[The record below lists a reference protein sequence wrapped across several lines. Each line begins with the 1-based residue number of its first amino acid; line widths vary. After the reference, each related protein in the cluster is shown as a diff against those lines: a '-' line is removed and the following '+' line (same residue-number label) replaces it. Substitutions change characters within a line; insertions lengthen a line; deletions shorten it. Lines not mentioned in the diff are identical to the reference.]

1 MTTAAEKTELQH
13 TGLYDPANEHDACG
27 VGFVAHIKGEKSH
40 AIVQQGLKILENL
53 DHRGAVGAD
62 KLMGDG
68 AGILIQLPDALYR
81 EEMGKQGV
89 ELPPPG
95 EYGVGMIFLPKEH
108 ASRLACEQEMERA
121 IKAEGQVLL
130 GWRDVPVNRDMPM
143 SPNVRAKEP
152 VLRQVFIGRGNDVIV
167 QDALERKLYVIRKTA
182 SANIQRLK
190 LKHSKEYYVPSMSSR
205 TVIYKGLLLA
215 DQVGTYYLD
224 LQDPRCVS
232 ALGLVHQRFS
242 TNTFPEWPLAHP
254 YRYIAHNGEINTVKG
269 NYNWMKAR
277 EGVMSSP
284 VLGVDLQKLY
294 PISFAD
300 QSDTA
305 TFDNCLELLTMAGY
319 PISQAVMMMI
329 PEPWEQ
335 HTTMDERR
343 KAFYEYHAAMME
355 PWDGPASI
363 VFTDGRQIGATLD
376 RNGLRP
382 ARYCITDDDLVI
394 MGSEAGVLPV
404 PDSKIVRKWRLQPGK
419 MFLIDLEQGRMIDD
433 EELKANLA
441 NSKPYKQ
448 WIENLRIR
456 LDDLEE
462 DGEPASASE
471 STVSL
476 LDRQQAFGT
485 TQEDI
490 KFLLAPMAQA
500 GEEAIGSMGNDSPL
514 AVLSDRNKPLYN
526 YFKQLFAQVTNPPI
540 DPIREAIVMSLVSFI
555 GPKPNL
561 LDINQV
567 NPPMRLEVSQPILDF
582 ADMAKL
588 RDIERHT
595 HGKFRS
601 VTLDITYPLL
611 WGQEGVEAKLA
622 SLCAEA
628 VDAIKGGK
636 NILIISDRAVSAT
649 QVAIPALLALSAIH
663 QHLVREGL
671 RTTAGLVVETGTA
684 REVHHFGVLAG
695 YGAEAVHPYLAMET
709 LAAIHKDLTGDL
721 SAEKAIYNYV
731 KAVGKGLSKI
741 MSKMGVSTYMSYCG
755 AQLFE
760 AIGLNS
766 ATVAKYF
773 TGTPSRVEG
782 IGVFEIAEEAI
793 RMHKAAFGDDPVL
806 ATMLDAGGEYAW
818 RTRGEE
824 HMWSP
829 DAIAK
834 LQHSTRANN
843 WNTYKEYAQ
852 IINDQSRRHMTLRG
866 LFEFKIDPA
875 KAIPVEEV
883 EPAKE
888 IVKRFATGA
897 MSLGSISTEAHATLA
912 VAMNRIGGKSNTG
925 EGGEDA
931 ARYRNE
937 LKGIPIKQGD
947 SLKSVI
953 GAENVEVDLP
963 LQDGDSL
970 RSRIKQV
977 ASGRFGVTAEYLASA
992 DQIQIKMAQGAKPG
1006 EGGQLPGGKVSDYIG
1021 KLRHSVP
1028 GVGLISPPPHH
1039 DIYSIEDLA
1048 QLIHDLKNVAPHSSI
1063 SVKLVSEIGVG
1074 TIAAGVAKC
1083 KADHVVIAGHDG
1095 GTGASPWSSIKHAG
1109 SPWEIGLAE
1118 TQQTLV
1124 LNRLRSRIRVQ
1135 TDGQMKT
1142 GRDVAIGALLG
1153 ADEFGFATAPL
1164 VVEGCIM
1171 MRKCHLN
1178 TCPVGVATQDP
1189 VLRQKFSGKPEHV
1202 VNYFFFIAEE
1212 VRQIM
1217 AQLGIRKF
1225 DDLIGRAD
1233 LLDMKKGI
1241 EHWKAS
1247 GLDFSRLLAQPQ
1259 MPADVSRFH
1268 IEGQDHGLEKS
1279 LDNVLIAKSRA
1290 AIDKGEKVQFME
1302 VARNVN
1308 RSVGAMLSGA
1318 VTKVHPEGLPDDT
1331 IRIQL
1336 EGTGGQSFGAFLAK
1350 GITLY
1355 LIGEA
1360 NDYTGKGLS
1369 GGRIAVRPSLDF
1381 RGTATQNI
1389 IVGNTV
1395 MYGATSGEAYFSG
1408 VGGERFAVR
1417 LSGAIAVVEG
1427 TGDHGC
1433 EYMTGGTVAVL
1444 GKTGRNF
1451 AAGMSGGIAYVYDE
1465 DGQFAKRCNTAMV
1478 SMEKVLP
1485 AAEQEATIDRA
1496 IWHRDQ
1502 TDEVQ
1507 LRKLLED
1514 HLRWTGSRRARE
1526 LLDNWSESR
1535 AKFVKVFPNEYK
1547 RALGEIHAKKLAKA
1561 SVESSKSA
1569 SKKEAVAAK

>member
-1 MTTAAEKTELQH
+1 MTTAAEQQYLQQQ
-13 TGLYDPANEHDACG
+13 GLYDPANEHDACG
-27 VGFVAHIKGEKSH
+27 VGFVAHIKGAKSH

-81 EEMGKQGV
+81 EEFAAKGIT
-89 ELPPPG
+89 LPPPG
-95 EYGVGMIFLPKEH
+95 EYGVGMLFLPKEH

-121 IKAEGQVLL
+121 VKAEGQVLL
-130 GWRDVPVNRDMPM
+130 GWRDVPVNADMPM
-143 SPNVRAKEP
+143 SPAVRVKEP
-152 VLRQVFIGRGNDVIV
+152 VIRQVFIGRGNDVIV
-167 QDALERKLYVIRKTA
+167 QDALERKLYVIRKTC
-182 SANIQRLK
+182 SGNIQRLK
-190 LKHSKEYYVPSMSSR
+190 LKHSKEYYVVSMSSR
-205 TVIYKGLLLA
+205 TVVYKGLLLA
-215 DQVGTYYLD
+215 DQVGTYFYD

-232 ALGLVHQRFS
+232 AIGLVHQRFS

-254 YRYIAHNGEINTVKG
+254 YRYVAHNGEINTVRG
-269 NYNWMKAR
+269 NFNWMQAR

-284 VLGVDLQKLY
+284 VLGDDLKKLY
-294 PISFAD
+294 PISFAS

-305 TFDNCLELLTMAGY
+305 TFDNCLELMTMAGY
-319 PISQAVMMMI
+319 PLAQAVMMMI

-335 HTTMDERR
+335 HTSMDERR

-382 ARYCITDDDLVI
+382 SRYCVTDDDFVI
-394 MGSEAGVLPV
+394 MGSESGVLPV
-404 PDSKIVRKWRLQPGK
+404 PEHKIVRKWRLQPGK

-433 EELKANLA
+433 EELKSNLA

-448 WIENLRIR
+448 WIENLRVK
-456 LDDLEE
+456 LDDVE
-462 DGEPASASE
+462 GPATATPLVSS
-471 STVSL
+471 VSL

-490 KFLLAPMAQA
+490 KFLIAPMARA
-500 GEEAIGSMGNDSPL
+500 GEEALGSMGNDSPL
-514 AVLSDRNKPLYN
+514 AVLSDKNKPLFN

-567 NPPMRLEVSQPILDF
+567 NPPMRLEVSQPVLDF

-588 RDIERHT
+588 RNIADFT
-595 HGKFRS
+595 QGKFRS
-601 VTLDITYPLL
+601 HTLDITYPLA
-611 WGQEGVEAKLA
+611 WGREGVEAKLA

-636 NILIISDRAVSAT
+636 NILIISDRNISAT
-649 QVAIPALLALSAIH
+649 QVAIPALLALSAVH
-663 QHLVREGL
+663 QHLVRGGL
-671 RTTAGLVVETGTA
+671 RTNAGLVVETGTA
-684 REVHHFGVLAG
+684 REVHHFAVLAG
-695 YGAEAVHPYLAMET
+695 YGAEAVHPYLAMEA
-709 LAAIHKDLTGDL
+709 LAEMHKDLPGDL
-721 SAEKAIYNYV
+721 SAEKAIYNYI
-731 KAVGKGLSKI
+731 KAIGKGLSKI

-760 AIGLNS
+760 VIGLNS
-766 ATVAKYF
+766 ETVDKYF
-773 TGTPSRVEG
+773 TGTFSRVEG
-782 IGVFEIAEEAI
+782 IGVFGIAEEAI

-824 HMWSP
+824 HMWTP

-843 WNTYKEYAQ
+843 WNTYKEYAE

-866 LFEFKIDPA
+866 LFEFRLDPA
-875 KAIPVEEV
+875 KAIPLDEV

-897 MSLGSISTEAHATLA
+897 MSLGSISTEAHSTLA

-937 LKGIPIKQGD
+937 LKGIPIKQGQTMSD
-947 SLKSVI
+947 LLGKDI
-953 GAENVEVDLP
+953 FEVDYELKE
-963 LQDGDSL
+963 GDSM

-977 ASGRFGVTAEYLASA
+977 ASGRFGVTAEYLNSA

-1048 QLIHDLKNVAPHSSI
+1048 QLIHDLKNVAPHADV

-1135 TDGQMKT
+1135 ADGQMKT
-1142 GRDVAIGALLG
+1142 GRDVVIGALLG

-1189 VLRQKFSGKPEHV
+1189 TLRKKFSGKPEHV

-1212 VRQIM
+1212 ARQIM

-1233 LLDMKKGI
+1233 LLDMRQGV
-1241 EHWKAS
+1241 EHWKAR
-1247 GLDFSRLLAQPQ
+1247 GLDFSRLLAMPNV
-1259 MPADVSRFH
+1259 PADVPRLH
-1268 IEGQDHGLEKS
+1268 TETQDHGLAKA
-1279 LDNVLIAKSRA
+1279 LDNVLIEKSRP
-1290 AIDKGEKVQFME
+1290 AIDRGERVKFME

-1318 VTKVHPEGLPDDT
+1318 VTQVHPEGLPDDT

-1336 EGTGGQSFGAFLAK
+1336 EGTGGQSFGAFLTR

-1355 LIGEA
+1355 LIGDA

-1369 GGRIAVRPSLDF
+1369 GGRVIVRPSVDF
-1381 RGTATQNI
+1381 RGDPVKNI

-1395 MYGATSGEAYFSG
+1395 MYGATTGEAYFNG
-1408 VGGERFAVR
+1408 VAGERFAVR
-1417 LSGAIAVVEG
+1417 LSGATAVVEG

-1433 EYMTGGTVAVL
+1433 EYMTGGTVLVL
-1444 GKTGRNF
+1444 GQTGRNF
-1451 AAGMSGGIAYVYDE
+1451 AAGMSGGVAYVYDE
-1465 DGQFAKRCNTAMV
+1465 DGQFASRCNTAMV
-1478 SMEKVLP
+1478 SLEKVLP
-1485 AAEQEATIDRA
+1485 AAEQEATMDKA

-1502 TDEVQ
+1502 TDEAQ
-1507 LRKLLED
+1507 LRQLLED
-1514 HLRWTGSRRARE
+1514 HNRWTGSRRARE
-1526 LLDNWSESR
+1526 LLENWAAAR
-1535 AKFVKVFPNEYK
+1535 AKFVKVFPDEYK
-1547 RALGEIHAKKLAKA
+1547 RALGEIHARKTATEVTTKAKVSAKKTV
-1561 SVESSKSA
+1561 S
-1569 SKKEAVAAK
+1569 AAK

>member
-1 MTTAAEKTELQH
+1 MTTAAEIKHLQEH
-13 TGLYDPANEHDACG
+13 GLYSSTQEHDACG
-27 VGFVAHIKGEKSH
+27 VGFVAHIKGVKSH
-40 AIVQQGLKILENL
+40 DIVLNALKILENL

-81 EEMGKQGV
+81 EEMAALGV
-89 ELPPPG
+89 TLPPFG
-95 EYGVGMIFLPKEH
+95 EYGVGMVFLPKEH
-108 ASRLACEQEMERA
+108 ASRLACQEELERA

-143 SPNVRAKEP
+143 SPNVRLKEP
-152 VLRQVFIGRGNDVIV
+152 ILKQLFIGRGNDVIV

-182 SANIQRLK
+182 SAAIQNLQ

-215 DQVGTYYLD
+215 DQVSTYFLD
-224 LQDPRCVS
+224 LQDERCVS

-254 YRYIAHNGEINTVKG
+254 YRYVAHNGEINTVKG

-284 VLGVDLQKLY
+284 VLGADLQKLY
-294 PISFAD
+294 PISFPD

-319 PISQAVMMMI
+319 PLAQAVMMMI

-335 HTTMDERR
+335 HATMETRR

-382 ARYCITDDDLVI
+382 SRYCITDDDLVI
-394 MGSEAGVLPV
+394 MASESGVLPV
-404 PDSKIVRKWRLQPGK
+404 PENKIVRKWRLQPGK

-441 NSKPYKQ
+441 NSKPYQQ

-456 LDDLEE
+456 LDDVV
-462 DGEPASASE
+462 GGSEPASASE
-471 STVSL
+471 VAVSL
-476 LDRQQAFGT
+476 LDRQQAFGF

-490 KFLLAPMAQA
+490 KFLLAPMASN
-500 GEEAIGSMGNDSPL
+500 GEEATGSMGNDSPL
-514 AVLSDRNKPLYN
+514 AVLSDKNKPLYN

-540 DPIREAIVMSLVSFI
+540 DPIREAIVMSLVSFV

-567 NPPMRLEVSQPILDF
+567 NPPMRLEVNQPVLDF

-588 RDIERHT
+588 RDIEKYTR
-595 HGKFRS
+595 GKFRS
-601 VTLDITYPLL
+601 HTLDITYPLA
-611 WGQEGVEAKLA
+611 WGHEGVEAQLA
-622 SLCAEA
+622 SLCAQA
-628 VDAIKGGK
+628 VDAIKSGN
-636 NILIISDRAVSAT
+636 NILIISDRGISAT
-649 QVAIPALLALSAIH
+649 QVAIPALLALSAVH
-663 QHLVREGL
+663 QHLVRAGL

-709 LAAIHKDLTGDL
+709 LADICRDLPGEL
-721 SAEKAIYNYV
+721 SGEKAIYNYV

-760 AIGLNS
+760 AIGLS
-766 ATVAKYF
+766 SKVVVKYF

-782 IGVFEIAEEAI
+782 ISVFDIAEETI
-793 RMHKAAFGDDPVL
+793 RMHKAAFGSDPVL
-806 ATMLDAGGEYAW
+806 ASMLDAGGEYAW
-818 RTRGEE
+818 RARGEE
-824 HMWSP
+824 HMWTP

-852 IINDQSRRHMTLRG
+852 IVNDQSRRHMTLRG

-875 KAIPVEEV
+875 KAIPVEQV
-883 EPAKE
+883 ESAKE
-888 IVKRFATGA
+888 IVKRFVTGA

-925 EGGEDA
+925 EGGEDP

-937 LKGIPIKQGD
+937 LKGIPIKLGD
-947 SLKSVI
+947 TLKSVI
-953 GAENVEVDLP
+953 GADVVEVDLP

-977 ASGRFGVTAEYLASA
+977 ASGRFGVTAEYLSSA

-1006 EGGQLPGGKVSDYIG
+1006 EGGQLPGAKVSDYIG
-1021 KLRHSVP
+1021 RLRHSVP

-1048 QLIHDLKNVAPHSSI
+1048 QLIHDLKNVAPHASI

-1135 TDGQMKT
+1135 TDGQIKT

-1189 VLRQKFSGKPEHV
+1189 VLRKKFSGKPEHV

-1212 VRQIM
+1212 VRHIM
-1217 AQLGIRKF
+1217 AQLGIAKF
-1225 DDLIGRAD
+1225 DDLIGRSD
-1233 LLDMKKGI
+1233 LLDMRAGI

-1247 GLDFSRLLAQPQ
+1247 GLDFSRLFAQPNA
-1259 MPADVSRFH
+1259 PVDVPRFQT
-1268 IEGQDHGLEKS
+1268 EMQEHGLEKS
-1279 LDNVLIAKSRA
+1279 LDNILIAKSRA

-1302 VARNVN
+1302 MARNVN

-1318 VTKVHPEGLPDDT
+1318 VTQVHPEGLPDNT

-1336 EGTGGQSFGAFLAK
+1336 EGTGGQSFGAFLAR

-1355 LIGEA
+1355 LIGDA

-1369 GGRIAVRPSLDF
+1369 GGRVVVRPSIEF
-1381 RGTATQNI
+1381 RGDAIKNT

-1395 MYGATSGEAYFSG
+1395 MYGA
-1408 VGGERFAVR
+1408 
-1417 LSGAIAVVEG
+1417 
-1427 TGDHGC
+1427 
-1433 EYMTGGTVAVL
+1433 
-1444 GKTGRNF
+1444 
-1451 AAGMSGGIAYVYDE
+1451 
-1465 DGQFAKRCNTAMV
+1465 
-1478 SMEKVLP
+1478 
-1485 AAEQEATIDRA
+1485 
-1496 IWHRDQ
+1496 
-1502 TDEVQ
+1502 
-1507 LRKLLED
+1507 
-1514 HLRWTGSRRARE
+1514 
-1526 LLDNWSESR
+1526 
-1535 AKFVKVFPNEYK
+1535 
-1547 RALGEIHAKKLAKA
+1547 
-1561 SVESSKSA
+1561 
-1569 SKKEAVAAK
+1569 

>member
-1 MTTAAEKTELQH
+1 MNAMTRLAEIEHIQEH
-13 TGLYDPANEHDACG
+13 GLYSSTQEHDACG
-27 VGFVAHIKGEKSH
+27 VGFVAHIKGTKSH
-40 AIVQQGLKILENL
+40 AIVKNALKILENL

-68 AGILIQLPDALYR
+68 AGILIQIPDALYR
-81 EEMGKQGV
+81 EEMSKQGV
-89 ELPPPG
+89 QLPPLG
-95 EYGVGMIFLPKEH
+95 EYGVGMVFLPQEH

-143 SPNVRAKEP
+143 SPTVREKEP
-152 VLRQVFIGRGNDVIV
+152 LMRQIFIGRGSDVIV

-182 SANIQRLK
+182 SSNIQALG

-215 DQVGTYYLD
+215 DQVGTYYND
-224 LQDPRCVS
+224 LTDERCVS

-254 YRYIAHNGEINTVKG
+254 YRFVAHNGEINTVKG

-284 VLGVDLQKLY
+284 VLGNDLQKLY
-294 PISFAD
+294 PISFAG

-305 TFDNCLELLTMAGY
+305 TFDNCLELLTMSGY

-329 PEPWEQ
+329 PEPWEN
-335 HTTMDERR
+335 HTMMDERR
-343 KAFYEYHAAMME
+343 RAFYEYHAAMLE

-382 ARYCITDDDLVI
+382 SRYCITDDDLVI
-394 MGSEAGVLPV
+394 MGSESGVLPV
-404 PDSKIVRKWRLQPGK
+404 PENKIVRKWRLQPGK

-433 EELKANLA
+433 EELKAGLA

-456 LDDLEE
+456 LDDVQGS
-462 DGEPASASE
+462 GEPATETE
-471 STVSL
+471 SQVAL
-476 LDRQQAFGT
+476 LDRQQAFGF
-485 TQEDI
+485 TQEDV
-490 KFLLAPMAQA
+490 KFLIAPMAA
-500 GEEAIGSMGNDSPL
+500 NGEEAIGSMGNDSPL
-514 AVLSDRNKPLYN
+514 AVLSDKNKPLYN

-561 LDINQV
+561 LDINQI
-567 NPPMRLEVSQPILDF
+567 NPPMRLEVAQPVLDF
-582 ADMAKL
+582 TDMAKL
-588 RDIERHT
+588 RDIQKHT
-595 HGKFRS
+595 QGKFS
-601 VTLDITYPLL
+601 SYTLDITYPLV
-611 WGQEGVEAKLA
+611 WGHEGVEAKIA

-628 VDAIKGGK
+628 VDAIKSGK
-636 NILIISDRAVSAT
+636 NILIISDRSLSAS

-663 QHLVREGL
+663 QHLVTRGL
-671 RTTAGLVVETGTA
+671 RTSAGLVVETGTA
-684 REVHHFGVLAG
+684 REVHHFAVLAG

-709 LAAIHKDLTGDL
+709 LAEVHKELPGNLT
-721 SAEKAIYNYV
+721 AEKAIYNYV
-731 KAVGKGLSKI
+731 KAIGKGLSKI

-760 AIGLNS
+760 AIGLS
-766 ATVAKYF
+766 SETVSKYF
-773 TGTPSRVEG
+773 TGTPSKVEG
-782 IGVFEIAEEAI
+782 IGIFEIAEEAI
-793 RMHKAAFGDDPVL
+793 RMHKAAFSTDPVL
-806 ATMLDAGGEYAW
+806 ANRLDAGGEYAW

-824 HMWSP
+824 HMWTP

-843 WNTYKEYAQ
+843 FNTYKEYAE
-852 IINDQSRRHMTLRG
+852 IINDQSKRHLTLRG
-866 LFEFKIDPA
+866 LFEFKIDPT
-875 KAIPVEEV
+875 KAIPLDEV
-883 EPAKE
+883 ESAKE

-947 SLKSVI
+947 SLKSII
-953 GAENVEVDLP
+953 GAENVETDLP
-963 LQDGDSL
+963 LEAGDSL

-977 ASGRFGVTAEYLASA
+977 ASGRFGVTAEYLSSA

-1006 EGGQLPGGKVSDYIG
+1006 EGGQLPGSKVSDYIG

-1048 QLIHDLKNVAPHSSI
+1048 QLIHDLKNVAPHSDI
-1063 SVKLVSEIGVG
+1063 SVKLVAEIGVG

-1095 GTGASPWSSIKHAG
+1095 GTGASPWSSIKHCG

-1124 LNRLRSRIRVQ
+1124 LNRLRSRVRVQ
-1135 TDGQMKT
+1135 ADGQMKT

-1189 VLRQKFSGKPEHV
+1189 DLRKKFSGKPEHV

-1225 DDLIGRAD
+1225 DDMIGRAD
-1233 LLDMKKGI
+1233 LLDMRQGI

-1247 GLDFSRLLAQPQ
+1247 GLDFSRLFA
-1259 MPADVSRFH
+1259 MPKSNDMPRFH
-1268 IEGQDHGLEKS
+1268 TETQEHGLEKS
-1279 LDNVLIAKSRA
+1279 LDNVLIEKSKP
-1290 AIDKGEKVQFME
+1290 AIERGEKVKFIEM
-1302 VARNVN
+1302 ARNVN
-1308 RSVGAMLSGA
+1308 RSLGAMLSGA

-1331 IRIQL
+1331 IHIQL
-1336 EGTGGQSFGAFLAK
+1336 EGTGGQSFGAFLCN

-1369 GGRIAVRPSLDF
+1369 GGRVVVRPSIDF
-1381 RGTATQNI
+1381 RGEATQNT

-1395 MYGATSGEAYFSG
+1395 MYGATTGEAFFSG
-1408 VGGERFAVR
+1408 VAGERFAVR
-1417 LSGAIAVVEG
+1417 LSGATAVVEG

-1433 EYMTGGTVAVL
+1433 EYMTGGTVVVL

-1451 AAGMSGGIAYVYDE
+1451 AAGMSGGVAYVYDE
-1465 DGQFAKRCNTAMV
+1465 DGLFAKRCNTAMV
-1478 SMEKVLP
+1478 SLEKVLTSTD
-1485 AAEQEATIDRA
+1485 QEANLNKG
-1496 IWHRDQ
+1496 IWHRGQ
-1502 TDEVQ
+1502 TDEAQ
-1507 LRKLLED
+1507 LKKLLDE
-1514 HLRWTGSRRARE
+1514 HNRWTGSKRARE
-1526 LLDNWSESR
+1526 LLDNWEVSR
-1535 AKFVKVFPNEYK
+1535 LKFVKVFPNEYK
-1547 RALGEIHAKKLAKA
+1547 RALGEIHARKT
-1561 SVESSKSA
+1561 SCSSKP
-1569 SKKEAVAAK
+1569 

>member
-1 MTTAAEKTELQH
+1 MTTAAEQQHLQQY
-13 TGLYDPANEHDACG
+13 GLYDPTHEHDACG

-68 AGILIQLPDALYR
+68 AGLLIQLPDALYR
-81 EEMGKQGV
+81 EEMAAQGV
-89 ELPPPG
+89 VLPPAG
-95 EYGVGMIFLPKEH
+95 EYGVGMIFMPKEH

-121 IKAEGQVLL
+121 IAAEGQVLL

-143 SPNVRAKEP
+143 SPTVREKEP
-152 VLRQVFIGRGNDVIV
+152 IIRQVFIGRGNDVIV

-182 SANIQRLK
+182 SAHIQGLK
-190 LKHSKEYYVPSMSSR
+190 LTHSKEYYVVSMSSR
-205 TVIYKGLLLA
+205 TVVYKGLLLA
-215 DQVGTYYLD
+215 DQVGTYFRD
-224 LQDPRCVS
+224 LEDERCVS

-254 YRYIAHNGEINTVKG
+254 YRYVAHNGEINTVKG

-284 VLGVDLQKLY
+284 VLGADLQKLY
-294 PISFAD
+294 PISFAG

-319 PISQAVMMMI
+319 PLAQAVMMMI

-335 HTTMDERR
+335 HTTMDTRR

-382 ARYCITDDDLVI
+382 SRYCITDDDIVI
-394 MGSEAGVLPV
+394 MGSESGVLPV
-404 PDSKIVRKWRLQPGK
+404 PENKIVRKWRLQPGK

-441 NSKPYKQ
+441 NNKPYKQ
-448 WIENLRIR
+448 WIDNLRIR
-456 LDDLEE
+456 LDDVETPVA
-462 DGEPASASE
+462 GESAQELRISATE
-471 STVSL
+471 PQTAGVENVAPEL
-476 LDRQQAFGT
+476 LDRQQAFGY

-490 KFLLAPMAQA
+490 KFLMSPMAA
-500 GEEAIGSMGNDSPL
+500 NSEEGIGSMGNDSPL
-514 AVLSDRNKPLYN
+514 AVLSDKNKPLYS

-567 NPPMRLEVSQPILDF
+567 NPPMRLEVSQPVLDF

-588 RDIERHT
+588 RDIDAVT
-595 HGKFRS
+595 QGKFRS
-601 VTLDITYPLL
+601 HTLDITYPAA
-611 WGQEGVEAKLA
+611 WGREGVEAKLA
-622 SLCAEA
+622 SLCASA

-636 NILIISDRAVSAT
+636 NILIISDRAISAT
-649 QVAIPALLALSAIH
+649 QIAIPALLALSAIH

-684 REVHHFGVLAG
+684 REVHHFAVLAG

-709 LAAIHKDLTGDL
+709 LEAIHKGLPGDL
-721 SAEKAIYNYV
+721 SADKAIYQYV
-731 KAVGKGLSKI
+731 KAIGKGLSKI

-766 ATVAKYF
+766 ETVNKYF
-773 TGTPSRVEG
+773 TGTASRVGG
-782 IGVFEIAEEAI
+782 IGVFEIAEEGI

-806 ATMLDAGGEYAW
+806 ATMLEAGGEYAW
-818 RTRGEE
+818 RVRGEE
-824 HMWSP
+824 HMWTP

-866 LFEFKIDPA
+866 LFEFKIDPST
-875 KAIPVEEV
+875 AIAIDEV
-883 EPAKE
+883 EPAVE

-931 ARYRNE
+931 LRYRQE
-937 LKGIPIKQGD
+937 LKGIPIKQGQTMSD
-947 SLKSVI
+947 LLGKDTF
-953 GAENVEVDLP
+953 EVDYE
-963 LQDGDSL
+963 LQAGDSM
-970 RSRIKQV
+970 RSKIKQV
-977 ASGRFGVTAEYLASA
+977 ASGRFGVTAEYLNSA

-1135 TDGQMKT
+1135 ADGQMKT
-1142 GRDVAIGALLG
+1142 GRDVVIGALLG

-1189 VLRQKFSGKPEHV
+1189 VLRKKFSGKPEHV

-1212 VRQIM
+1212 ARQIM

-1233 LLDMKKGI
+1233 LLDMKQGI
-1241 EHWKAS
+1241 EHWKAR
-1247 GLDFSRLLAQPQ
+1247 GLDFGRLLAQPIV
-1259 MPADVSRFH
+1259 PADVPRFH
-1268 IEGQDHGLEKS
+1268 TQNQEHGLEKS
-1279 LDNVLIAKSRA
+1279 LDNILIQRSRA
-1290 AIDKGEKVQFME
+1290 AIDKGERVQFIE

-1318 VTKVHPEGLPDDT
+1318 VTKVHPEGLPDDS

-1336 EGTGGQSFGAFLAK
+1336 EGTGGQSFGAFPHARHHAVPDRGCQRLHRQ
-1350 GITLY
+1350 GPL
-1355 LIGEA
+1355 GR
-1360 NDYTGKGLS
+1360 S
-1369 GGRIAVRPSLDF
+1369 CGGAPQHRLPRRSRAQHH
-1381 RGTATQNI
+1381 RGQHRD
-1389 IVGNTV
+1389 VW
-1395 MYGATSGEAYFSG
+1395 
-1408 VGGERFAVR
+1408 R
-1417 LSGAIAVVEG
+1417 
-1427 TGDHGC
+1427 DHG
-1433 EYMTGGTVAVL
+1433 
-1444 GKTGRNF
+1444 
-1451 AAGMSGGIAYVYDE
+1451 
-1465 DGQFAKRCNTAMV
+1465 
-1478 SMEKVLP
+1478 
-1485 AAEQEATIDRA
+1485 
-1496 IWHRDQ
+1496 
-1502 TDEVQ
+1502 
-1507 LRKLLED
+1507 
-1514 HLRWTGSRRARE
+1514 
-1526 LLDNWSESR
+1526 
-1535 AKFVKVFPNEYK
+1535 
-1547 RALGEIHAKKLAKA
+1547 
-1561 SVESSKSA
+1561 
-1569 SKKEAVAAK
+1569 